1 MSDKG
6 RAVTHG
12 AAPGVAATPRLG
24 QRGQSGGLSPS
35 LCLDTPSDRGTR
47 RLPSPALQ
55 PARWVPCPA
64 TTDRPCLPRVIGRS
78 KQEEAG
84 ERASS
89 RAAVP
94 DTEDAHHS
102 RLVPDGLQAVL
113 HGPAVRRRLHILTPH
128 GRASGT
134 FPQAQDG
141 AGESCKQNRREHVAP
156 SHKARLPRSPST
168 GPRHPVGTLGRRH
181 QLSRRASHS
190 QGAAWSPAS
199 RDGEGRPIWFT
210 VFLCHYF

>member
-1 MSDKG
+1 MSGKG
-6 RAVTHG
+6 RAAPTAQPREWQPHLIRGRGGRAGTSHPIRAWTHRV
-12 AAPGVAATPRLG
+12 PGG
-24 QRGQSGGLSPS
+24 RGP
-35 LCLDTPSDRGTR
+35 
-47 RLPSPALQ
+47 PA
-55 PARWVPCPA
+55 ARWVPRPA
-64 TTDRPCLPRVIGRS
+64 ATDRPCLPRAIGRS

-94 DTEDAHHS
+94 DTEDTHHS

-113 HGPAVRRRLHILTPH
+113 HGPAVGRRLHILTPH

-141 AGESCKQNRREHVAP
+141 AGKSCKQNWREHVAH
-156 SHKARLPRSPST
+156 SHKACLPRFPRT
-168 GPRHPVGTLGRRH
+168 GPRHPAGTLGRPH
-181 QLSRRASHS
+181 QPSRRASHS

-199 RDGEGRPIWFT
+199 RGGEGRPIWFT